1 MLRRLV
7 CQDANITGVE
17 LLVRLDLEAVTVNQ
31 LDNGL
36 LGHQCDLV
44 IDVPDD
50 VSGLVNGREGTGQ
63 IRSGANEEGDLGL
76 AIQLVIAMTILTL
89 GPSVIMMMT
98 CFTRIIIVLGFVR
111 NAIGVNAAPSSQIII
126 GLGLFLTFFIMGPI
140 WNKIYDDA
148 VTPYMEKAMKSS
160 EALDV
165 ATAYMKDF
173 MMNQTRQED
182 AQFFLEI
189 SRQGAMTRDELPLSI
204 VVPSFILSELRTA
217 FQMGFLIF
225 IPFIVVDFIVAST
238 LMSMGM
244 MMMPPVVIS
253 MPFKLLLFVLVD
265 GWYLIVQSLVESFNV
280 S

>member
-1 MLRRLV
+1 MLKLLDSGRSHRLGWLFL
-7 CQDANITGVE
+7 CFLFLLASSLCDAQTTGTG
-17 LLVRLDLEAVTVNQ
+17 AP
-31 LDNGL
+31 GL
-36 LGHQCDLV
+36 R
-44 IDVPDD
+44 IDV
-50 VSGLVNGREGTGQ
+50 
-63 IRSGANEEGDLGL
+63 SGANEEGDLGL

-173 MMNQTRQED
+173 MMNQTRQGNTD
-182 AQFFLEI
+182 
-189 SRQGAMTRDELPLSI
+189 
-204 VVPSFILSELRTA
+204 
-217 FQMGFLIF
+217 
-225 IPFIVVDFIVAST
+225 
-238 LMSMGM
+238 
-244 MMMPPVVIS
+244 
-253 MPFKLLLFVLVD
+253 
-265 GWYLIVQSLVESFNV
+265 
-280 S
+280 

>member
-1 MLRRLV
+1 MKISLKIIFLFLLLFSGQTGDLFSQTTGTGSPGLR
-7 CQDANITGVE
+7 
-17 LLVRLDLEAVTVNQ
+17 
-31 LDNGL
+31 
-36 LGHQCDLV
+36 
-44 IDVPDD
+44 IDVTGTNDD
-50 VSGLVNGREGTGQ
+50 
-63 IRSGANEEGDLGL
+63 GDFGV
-76 AIQLVIAMTILTL
+76 AIQLVIAMTILSL
-89 GPSVIMMMT
+89 GPSIIMMMT
-98 CFTRIIIVLGFVR
+98 CFTRIVIVLGFVR

-126 GLGLFLTFFIMGPI
+126 GLSLFLTFFVMGPV

-148 VTPYMEKAMKSS
+148 VTPYMADTMKSS
-160 EALDV
+160 EALMV
-165 ATAYMKDF
+165 ATSYMKDF
-173 MMNQTRQED
+173 MLNQTRQED

-204 VVPSFILSELRTA
+204 VVPSFVLSELRTA

-225 IPFIVVDFIVAST
+225 IPFIIVDFIVASS

-265 GWYLIVQSLVESFNV
+265 GWYLVIQSLVNSFNV